1 MICKPGKQVSAA
13 IRESGC
19 SVPTPCGGHGN
30 CGKCKIKVI
39 EGNLP
44 VMTMDRVHLTEEEI
58 KAGARHACHATPK
71 ETVVIEIL

>member
-13 IRESGC
+13 SRESGC
-19 SVPTPCGGHGN
+19 SVTTPCGGHGN

-39 EGNLP
+39 KGNLP

-58 KAGARHACHATPK
+58 KAGVRLACQAMPK